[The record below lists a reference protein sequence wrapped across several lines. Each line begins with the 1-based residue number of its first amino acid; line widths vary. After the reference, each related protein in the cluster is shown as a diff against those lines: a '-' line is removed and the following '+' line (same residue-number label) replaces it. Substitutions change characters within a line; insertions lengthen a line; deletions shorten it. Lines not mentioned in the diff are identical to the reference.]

1 MGQIEKKIQTE
12 QVHKPMNILKRF
24 AHRAYYTLTG
34 YVWRWQDGDE
44 ASYECCEAQIIA
56 DIRASGWNPENR
68 T

>member
-1 MGQIEKKIQTE
+1 
-12 QVHKPMNILKRF
+12 MNILKRF